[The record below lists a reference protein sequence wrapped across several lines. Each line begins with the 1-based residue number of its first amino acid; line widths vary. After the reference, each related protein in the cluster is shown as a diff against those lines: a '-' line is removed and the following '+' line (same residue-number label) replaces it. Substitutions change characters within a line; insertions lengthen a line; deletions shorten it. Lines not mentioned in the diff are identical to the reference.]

1 MKREFQQAL
10 LDKGLERLPNVLIA
24 SAECAPISKTGGLA
38 DVVGTL
44 PKSLAA
50 LGIDARVITPYH
62 RCVKDKYHDM
72 VEHMFSFS
80 VDLGWRSQYV
90 GIERMVLDGVTI
102 YLVDNE
108 YYFGDKIYRGGQ
120 AEGEQYAFFTRAV
133 LDAIPNL
140 GFFPDILHCNDWHT
154 AMLPMLLRTQYGYYV
169 HGRIKT
175 LLTIHN
181 ILYQGKFSFD
191 FFRDLL
197 RVEDR
202 YFTSEFME
210 INGCA
215 AFLKAGC
222 VFADRL
228 STVSPSYA
236 DELCTPYYGEGM
248 EGILSARRHQLSG
261 ILNGIDKK
269 VFNPYSDQLIPKRY
283 DKGHLKGKQTCKESL
298 MFDMGLQADPHTP
311 LIAMVSRMTDQKGF
325 DLVERML
332 DEMMELDIC
341 FLLLGSGDKQ
351 YENFMQDAERRHRGR
366 VCAYIGYNEELSHR
380 VYAGADML
388 LMPSKFEPCG
398 LSQMIAMR
406 YGTLPIVRET
416 GGLRDSVLPYNQF
429 TGEGTGFTFANYN
442 AHEMKATI
450 ERALSVYR
458 DEPET
463 WNKLVRNAMAADFG
477 FERSAEGYAR
487 LYIDLL

>member
-1 MKREFQQAL
+1 MKILYVSSEAF
-10 LDKGLERLPNVLIA
+10 PF
-24 SAECAPISKTGGLA
+24 CKTGGLA
-38 DVVGTL
+38 DVAGSL
-44 PKSLAA
+44 PPALARNGDEVA
-50 LGIDARVITPYH
+50 VILPLYGQIGWQWRQQMTFRRYI
-62 RCVKDKYHDM
+62 Y
-72 VEHMFSFS
+72 
-80 VDLGWRSQYV
+80 VDLGWRHQYC
-90 GIERMVLDGVTI
+90 GLFSLEKDGVTW
-102 YLVDNE
+102 YFVDNE
-108 YYFGDKIYRGGQ
+108 HYFCRNTLY
-120 AEGEQYAFFTRAV
+120 GEFDDGERFAFFCKAV
-133 LDAIPNL
+133 IDLLPSLDWM
-140 GFFPDILHCNDWHT
+140 PDILHCNDWHT

-215 AFLKAGC
+215 SFLKAGC

-416 GGLRDSVLPYNQF
+416 GGLRDSVVPYNQF